1 MRKVNSKLVGAFVL
15 GAIALFMAAVIV
27 FGKGHFF
34 RPTVAVVMYFTGSVK
49 GLQAGSA
56 ITFRGVTVGQVNE
69 IELQYDA
76 KNGQMYIPVFAE
88 IYGDVLNIIGES
100 QADDSLLVG
109 HGKLLKKFIEKGI
122 RAQLSLPNFVT
133 NQVNVTLDFFPDQP
147 VTLVKPIPDRT
158 IEIPTVPSP
167 IQEVTATVENVFKRI
182 SELPLDQLVSD
193 TRSLMQGADRLVNNP
208 QLAEIIANTNQTM
221 AEVKQAMR
229 SIDAKI
235 GPILNNADKMSG
247 TAQATLIEA
256 KQRLADAK
264 ETMERLDDTLSAA
277 QTTMKRA
284 DVVANSTN
292 ALLAPGS
299 PLTYELI
306 NTLKEVAITARSARA
321 LMQTFERDPNAILVG
336 RPASQ
341 KGERQ

>member
-15 GAIALFMAAVIV
+15 GAIALFMGAVIV

-34 RPTVAVVMYFTGSVK
+34 RPTLPVVMYFTGSVM

-56 ITFRGVTVGQVNE
+56 ITFRGVSVGQVND

-76 KNGQMYIPVFAE
+76 RNGQMYIPVFAE
-88 IYGDVLNIIGES
+88 IYGDVLSVIGAS
-100 QADDSLLVG
+100 QADSSSVIG
-109 HGKLLKKFIEKGI
+109 HGKLLKKFIDEGM

-133 NQVNVTLDFFPDQP
+133 NQVNVTLNFFPGQP
-147 VTLVKPIPDRT
+147 ATLVRSIPTDRT
-158 IEIPTVPSP
+158 EIPTVPSP
-167 IQEVTATVENVFKRI
+167 IQEVSATVENVFKRI

-193 TRSLMQGADRLVNNP
+193 TRSLMQGADKLVNNP
-208 QLAEIIANTNQTM
+208 QLPEIIANANQTM

-229 SIDAKI
+229 SIDAKL
-235 GPILNNADKMSG
+235 GPVLTNADKMSG

-256 KQRLADAK
+256 KQRLIEAK
-264 ETMERLDDTLSAA
+264 ETMQRLDDTLSAA
-277 QTTMKRA
+277 RTTMKSGDVLA
-284 DVVANSTN
+284 DSTN

-321 LMQTFERDPNAILVG
+321 LMQTLDHDPNAILVG

>member
-15 GAIALFMAAVIV
+15 GAMALFMAAIIV

-34 RPTVAVVMYFTGSVK
+34 RPTLPVVMYFTGSVK

-56 ITFRGVTVGQVNE
+56 ITFRGVTVGQVND

-76 KNGQMYIPVFAE
+76 KNGQIYLPAFAE
-88 IYGDVLNIIGES
+88 IYGDVLSMIGAS
-100 QADDSLLVG
+100 QADGGSVFG
-109 HGKLLKKFIEKGI
+109 HGKLLKKFIERGM

-147 VTLVKPIPDRT
+147 ATLVKAIPDHT

-167 IQEVTATVENVFKRI
+167 IQEVSATLENVFKRI

-193 TRSLMQGADRLVNNP
+193 TRSLMQGADKLVNDP
-208 QLAEIIANTNQTM
+208 QLSEIIANANQTM
-221 AEVKQAMR
+221 ADVKQAMR
-229 SIDAKI
+229 SVDAKL

-247 TAQATLIEA
+247 TAQATLVEA
-256 KQRLADAK
+256 KQRLAEAK
-264 ETMERLDDTLSAA
+264 ETMQRLDGTLSAA
-277 QTTMKRA
+277 QTTIKRT
-284 DVVANSTN
+284 DVLAESTSG
-292 ALLAPGS
+292 LLAPGS

-321 LMQTFERDPNAILVG
+321 LMQTLEHDPNAILVG